1 MAKKRAYTYPGNYG
15 KCRRKMSKS
24 AYLFDRYGP
33 STAYA
38 VCFTVNALCLFTGF
52 PRLQE
57 NKKVSQQLK
66 RHTDDEAERESWG
79 VR

>member
-1 MAKKRAYTYPGNYG
+1 
-15 KCRRKMSKS
+15 MSKT

-33 STAYA
+33 PTAYA

-52 PRLQE
+52 PRLQG

-66 RHTDDEAERESWG
+66 RHTDGKAEWELWG

>member
-1 MAKKRAYTYPGNYG
+1 MNIKT
-15 KCRRKMSKS
+15 

-33 STAYA
+33 PTAYA

-57 NKKVSQQLK
+57 NEKVSQQLR
-66 RHTDDEAERESWG
+66 RHTDGEAKGGSCG
-79 VR
+79 V